1 MYKSTLVSAALLSVA
16 SAQSTV
22 HLSLEGF
29 DNTPLIGS
37 IIASNA
43 AATTYSL
50 ACATPEATGCDIPP
64 SFTFTQGPSTLHYA
78 YTAID
83 EEANETIEVG
93 CTITAANT
101 GVCSGLLNGVVG
113 TSTTS
118 RTTTTTVTNMSSEFG
133 DTVVTLTAGAI
144 GSAASSATS
153 TGATSAATGSTS
165 TRKSGSTSATKTTS
179 GSSTLTTSA
188 TSVTSGT
195 AAGAASGS
203 STASGTAGASSSSTA
218 GVPMITGN
226 AGWIVGGAAAALV
239 LAGM

>member
-1 MYKSTLVSAALLSVA
+1 MYKSTLVSVALMSIA

-29 DNTPLIGS
+29 DNTPLVGS

-50 ACATPEATGCDIPP
+50 ACATPEATGCDVPP

-101 GVCSGLLNGVVG
+101 GVCSGLLNGVIG
-113 TSTTS
+113 TKTTS

-133 DTVVTLTAGAI
+133 DAVVTLTAGAI
-144 GSAASSATS
+144 GSAASSAAS
-153 TGATSAATGSTS
+153 TTATSAATGSTS
-165 TRKSGSTSATKTTS
+165 TGKSGNTSATKTTS
-179 GSSTLTTSA
+179 DSSTLATSA
-188 TSVTSGT
+188 SSGT